1 MLIKGGKVLIRNI
14 REATKEDIQSLCYL
28 IKELN
33 GSEISYSVME
43 NRLKF
48 IEDSPFDF
56 LYVYEEIDS
65 ILGMLGFRIREN
77 IEDLNRFGEISIIS
91 VDSNARRKGVGRSL
105 MEFAE
110 ELANKHQCVGTWLV
124 SGMGRKDE
132 AHRFYKDL
140 GYEITGYRFVK
151 RLIHSIRQEVKIR

>member
-1 MLIKGGKVLIRNI
+1 MKSI
-14 REATKEDIQSLCYL
+14 REATEEDIQSLCSL

-48 IEDSPFDF
+48 VKDSPFDF
-56 LYVYEEIDS
+56 LYVYEETDS

-77 IEDLNRFGEISIIS
+77 IEDLNRYGEITIIS

-105 MEFAE
+105 MEFAG
-110 ELANKHQCVGTWLV
+110 ELANKHKCIGTWLV

-132 AHRFYKDL
+132 AHQFYKEL

-151 RLIHSIRQEVKIR
+151 HF